1 MNEDEKII
9 SLLKDVLG
17 TLESVPQKAAS
28 NTHPSDTIR
37 DLALV
42 VLEEASKKYPSSG
55 FIDINY

>member
-9 SLLKDVLG
+9 SLLKDVLSA
-17 TLESVPQKAAS
+17 LESVPQKAAS

-42 VLEEASKKYPSSG
+42 ILEEASKKYPSSG

>member
-1 MNEDEKII
+1 MNDDEKVIG
-9 SLLKDVLG
+9 LLKDVLSA
-17 TLESVPQKAAS
+17 LDSVPQKAAS

-42 VLEEASKKYPSSG
+42 VLEEVSKKYPPTG

>member
-9 SLLKDVLG
+9 SLLKDVLSA
-17 TLESVPQKAAS
+17 LKSVPQKAAS

-37 DLALV
+37 VLALV
-42 VLEEASKKYPSSG
+42 ILEEASKKYPSSG